1 MFDVTVCGAGPIG
14 SYIAWKFS
22 TKGYKTLIIEEHKK
36 PGLPLSC
43 SGLVST
49 RLWNFI
55 PKKSFLIERKI
66 LGARIHIFN
75 NTYTFNSKQS
85 VLIDRTKLDQ
95 YLFSLAESSGAKYL
109 FKTHLN
115 GFFEKKDDVSLY
127 TSSPS
132 KSHFQTKILAG
143 CDGPL
148 STVRSSLGISNPNFL
163 QAMFCYTN
171 ETPDSYVDLYFK
183 ETPDFFAWRIPRFNT
198 VEYGLASKSHAKYYF
213 KKFIKKHKIKPKKI
227 FSGLIPFG
235 LLQKTTSSRV
245 FLCGD
250 AASQTKPYTGGGIV
264 YGLTCADIASS
275 TIDPDN
281 PDLSLYE
288 KIWRKKLSKQI
299 VLGTLIKRSYQ
310 LPAPLLDFTLNL
322 LLKKQNLD
330 MDMPSTIF
338 R

>member
-22 TKGYKTLIIEEHKK
+22 AKGYKTLLIEEHKK

-43 SGLVST
+43 SGLVSK

-55 PKKSFLIERKI
+55 PKNTSIIERQI
-66 LGARIHIFN
+66 LGARIHVSN
-75 NTYTFNSKQS
+75 NAYTFNSRQAI
-85 VLIDRTKLDQ
+85 LIDRTKLDQ
-95 YLFSLAESSGAKYL
+95 YLFSLARSSGAKSL
-109 FKTHLN
+109 FKTRLN
-115 GFFEKKDDVSLY
+115 GVFEKKDDVSLY

-132 KSHFQTKILAG
+132 ESHFQTKTLAG

-148 STVRSSLGISNPNFL
+148 STVRSFLDIPNPNFL
-163 QAMFCYTN
+163 QAMFCYTT

-235 LLQKTTSSRV
+235 LLPKTTSSRV

-264 YGLTCADIASS
+264 YGLACADIASS
-275 TIDPDN
+275 TIDPNN

-288 KIWRKKLSKQI
+288 KNWRKKLSKQI
-299 VLGTLIKRSYQ
+299 FIGTIIKRSYR
-310 LPAPLLDFTLNL
+310 LPAPFLDFVLNL

-330 MDMPSTIF
+330 MDMPSTVF